1 MPSAMPNHMR
11 IINLPPFPDEDVRIA
26 DDLGKYLKARLA
38 LDTVP
43 WPDHA
48 WRLLAHMAWPNDAS
62 RRDLWMAAQIGTQL
76 DPAKPAD
83 GEGASA
89 GDTGATPPYLPAQN
103 ASWEYFGLF
112 GGHAPL
118 ARFASAA
125 LHDEI
130 GKIQIRWARVA
141 HILHFHYDMTAGKY
155 MQRRGGASVRK
166 VIDLIAAQSR
176 SKGRSAA
183 SLWTIWMEFK
193 DVAHLVTAAVL
204 LLADAKVRT
213 GREGW
218 SQPAEL
224 SAYRVVMLAPEAVL
238 AIGKSLQ
245 EYGLDVE
252 VYGREGP
259 LFDPNTVW
267 RIPDWVNV
275 EPLPP
280 PPRKLT
286 TSDIRVLTA
295 RRARRPT
302 REVR

>member
-1 MPSAMPNHMR
+1 MPKLNRMR
-11 IINLPPFPDEDVRIA
+11 IMNLPPFPGAGVRIA
-26 DDLGKYLKARLA
+26 DLGEYLKARLS

-43 WPDHA
+43 LPDHA
-48 WRLLAHMAWPNDAS
+48 WRLLAHVAWPNDAS

-76 DPAKPAD
+76 DPAKTAD

-89 GDTGATPPYLPAQN
+89 SDTGATPPYLPAQN
-103 ASWEYFGLF
+103 ASWEYFTLF

-141 HILHFHYDMTAGKY
+141 GILHLHYDMTAGNHMKK
-155 MQRRGGASVRK
+155 RGGASIRK

-183 SLWTIWMEFK
+183 SSWTVWTEFK

-213 GREGW
+213 GREGR
-218 SQPAEL
+218 SQPVLL
-224 SAYRVVMLAPEAVL
+224 SAYRVAVLAPEAVL

-245 EYGLDVE
+245 EYGLESKSTDA
-252 VYGREGP
+252 RDRP
-259 LFDPNTVW
+259 L
-267 RIPDWVNV
+267 
-275 EPLPP
+275 
-280 PPRKLT
+280 
-286 TSDIRVLTA
+286 IRTPFGASRTGSMSNDCL
-295 RRARRPT
+295 RPH
-302 REVR
+302 ES